1 MALQTISQT
10 SWQKCRLSCCSIFMN
25 ESLDELKRRLR
36 TKYMGKAGIHGLGID
51 RSKDALRI
59 YHEPSSDPEQERML
73 KEIEKEARPYKV
85 IRIKE
90 EPPKIT

>member
-1 MALQTISQT
+1 MS
-10 SWQKCRLSCCSIFMN
+10 

-36 TKYMGKAGIHGLGID
+36 SKYIGKAGIHGLGID
-51 RSKDALRI
+51 RSQDALRI
-59 YHEPSSDPEQERML
+59 YHKPSSDPRQEKLL

-85 IRIKE
+85 IRVKE